1 MLDTFKTLIAR
12 QYEAALSM
20 LKACIDHCPDSVWD
34 SRGANY
40 KFCQLVFHTLIFTD
54 LYLDS
59 DKESFFRQPF
69 HQRNQRFFGDYE
81 EFEDRAPVQLY
92 DKASILAY
100 LEHCRNKA
108 SEVLAGETTDTV
120 SAPAG
125 TRRSLSRAELH
136 VYNIRHI
143 QHHAGQLS
151 LRLRLETGEGIAW
164 VGSGWREAAAG
175 KGRKWAGPTV
185 PTGTE

>member
-1 MLDTFKTLIAR
+1 MLDAFKTLVTR

-20 LKACIDHCPDSVWD
+20 LKACADRCPDTVWN

-54 LYLDS
+54 LYLGPDV
-59 DKESFFRQPF
+59 ESFRRQPF
-69 HQRNQRFFGDYE
+69 HLRNERFFGDYE
-81 EFEDRAPVQLY
+81 EFEDRAPVRLY

-100 LEHCRNKA
+100 LEHCRSKV
-108 SEVLAGETTDTV
+108 SEVMEGETTDTL
-120 SAPAG
+120 SARAG

-136 VYNIRHI
+136 IYNIRHI

-151 LRLRLETGEGIAW
+151 LRLRLDTGEGVDW
-164 VGSGWREAAAG
+164 VGSGWREAALTTDRPG
-175 KGRKWAGPTV
+175 
-185 PTGTE
+185 

>member
-1 MLDTFKTLIAR
+1 MVDAFKTLVTN

-20 LKACIDHCPDSVWD
+20 LKACVDRCPDTVWN

-54 LYLDS
+54 LYLGPDV
-59 DKESFFRQPF
+59 ESFRRQPF
-69 HQRNQRFFGDYE
+69 HLRNERFFGDYE
-81 EFEDRAPVQLY
+81 EFEDRAPVRLY

-100 LEHCRNKA
+100 LEHCRSKV
-108 SEVLAGETTDTV
+108 SEVMEGETADTL
-120 SAPAG
+120 SARAG

-136 VYNIRHI
+136 IYNIRHI

-151 LRLRLETGEGIAW
+151 LRLRLDTGEGVDW
-164 VGSGWREAAAG
+164 VGSGWREAA
-175 KGRKWAGPTV
+175 PHH
-185 PTGTE
+185 

>member
-1 MLDTFKTLIAR
+1 MLDAFKTLVTN

-20 LKACIDHCPDSVWD
+20 LRACVDRCPDTGWN

-54 LYLDS
+54 LYLGPDV
-59 DKESFFRQPF
+59 ESFRRQPF
-69 HQRNQRFFGDYE
+69 HVRHERFFGDYE
-81 EFEDRAPVQLY
+81 EFEDRAPLRYY

-100 LEHCRNKA
+100 LEHCRGKV
-108 SEVLAGETTDTV
+108 SEVMEGETADTL

-136 VYNIRHI
+136 IYNIRHI

-151 LRLRLETGEGIAW
+151 LRLRLDTGEGVDW
-164 VGSGWREAAAG
+164 VGSGWREAALTTDRPG
-175 KGRKWAGPTV
+175 
-185 PTGTE
+185 